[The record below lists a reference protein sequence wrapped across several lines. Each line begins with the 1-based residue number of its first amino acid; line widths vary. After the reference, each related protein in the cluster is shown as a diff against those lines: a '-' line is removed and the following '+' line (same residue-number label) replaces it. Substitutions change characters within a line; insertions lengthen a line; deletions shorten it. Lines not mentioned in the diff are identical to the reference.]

1 MKRIIYFIIALIA
14 ASSCTERIDIKLDD
28 TFTRLVVEG
37 KITDD
42 STEHTVTLTR
52 TTSYFYNQP
61 APRVEGAQVSLSDE
75 ENVFHLTETK
85 AGVYKTEKMA
95 GIIGRTY
102 TLNIELAEEI
112 NGHSSYTAADKMMP
126 VGVID
131 SIKLHYIDQWEV
143 WEIRLFAQEPPT
155 TDFYMFNWSKNG
167 KLVTDTIDEVNVSD
181 DKFFNGSYSNGI
193 GVGWF
198 QEERED
204 ERLHPGDLVTLIMS
218 TITEKYANFVWE
230 IQDETGYNSPL
241 FSGPPAN
248 VSSNISNGALGYFAA
263 YPNRYASTIVG
274 SEK

>member
-1 MKRIIYFIIALIA
+1 MKRIIYFIIASIA
-14 ASSCTERIDIKLDD
+14 ASSCTERIDIKLDE

-112 NGHSSYTAADKMMP
+112 NGHSSYTATDKMMP